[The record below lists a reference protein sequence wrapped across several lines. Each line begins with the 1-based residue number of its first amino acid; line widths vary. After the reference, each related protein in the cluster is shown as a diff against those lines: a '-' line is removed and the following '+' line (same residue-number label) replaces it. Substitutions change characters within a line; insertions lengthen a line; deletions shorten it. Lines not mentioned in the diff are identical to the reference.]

1 MNFSDLFVKYEKDIE
16 DMNFENMDEF
26 KKFVDKEGVV
36 YSQGELE
43 QAWAHLMLRNV
54 YEDDSLDDDAL
65 VTVAGGKGE
74 VPSSPP
80 PPPRPP
86 APQINISY
94 NTNIVHTG
102 GGSINGDINFN
113 KKSDS
118 SKA

>member
-1 MNFSDLFVKYEKDIE
+1 MNFSDLFGKYEKDIE

-26 KKFVDKEGVV
+26 EKFVDKEGVV

-65 VTVAGGKGE
+65 VAVAGGKGNE
-74 VPSSPP
+74 SPP
-80 PPPRPP
+80 PPPPPP
-86 APQINISY
+86 APQINVTY
-94 NTNIVHTG
+94 NTNIVNTG